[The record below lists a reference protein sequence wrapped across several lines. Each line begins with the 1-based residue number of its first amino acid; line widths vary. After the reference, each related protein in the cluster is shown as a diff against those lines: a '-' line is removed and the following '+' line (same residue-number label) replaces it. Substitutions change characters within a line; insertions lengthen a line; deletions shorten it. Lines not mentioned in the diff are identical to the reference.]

1 MKTKL
6 ALVTVLCVLIL
17 SAFSVKPQENKEPV
31 QKSLFDTLVIKD
43 ISKELYICTCKPNT
57 ANPSGKGKL
66 YYQGKWKV
74 ESEKKDSMY
83 FCDERFLVQ
92 WDLSEIPEEIKI
104 IEAKMRLVCAEFN
117 GDEQGQLVYECIS
130 EPWDEDIGYN
140 KKPKTLP
147 ENQVVTAWPAKNT
160 YHYVD
165 ITEFVKAWYCNEIPN
180 YGLMGLSVNT
190 ETKNSAL
197 FCSSEYPKESVRPK
211 LIVIFSK
218 E

>member
-1 MKTKL
+1 
-6 ALVTVLCVLIL
+6 
-17 SAFSVKPQENKEPV
+17 
-31 QKSLFDTLVIKD
+31 
-43 ISKELYICTCKPNT
+43 
-57 ANPSGKGKL
+57 
-66 YYQGKWKV
+66 
-74 ESEKKDSMY
+74 MY
-83 FCDERFLVQ
+83 FCDERFLLQ
-92 WDLSEIPEEIKI
+92 WDLSEIPKEIKI

-117 GDEQGQLVYECIS
+117 GDEQGQLIYECIS
-130 EPWDEDIGYN
+130 EPWDADIGYS

-147 ENQVVTAWPAKNT
+147 ENQVVTGWPTKNT

-165 ITEFVKAWYCNEIPN
+165 ITDFVKAWYYNKTPN

-190 ETKNSAL
+190 ETYNSAL

>member
-6 ALVTVLCVLIL
+6 FLFAVLCVLVL
-17 SAFSVKPQENKEPV
+17 SAFNVKSQEDEEPIH
-31 QKSLFDTLVIKD
+31 KSLNDTLVIDD

-57 ANPSGKGKL
+57 SNPAGKGDF

-74 ESEKKDSMY
+74 KSEVKDSMY

-92 WDLSEIPEEIKI
+92 WDLSELPKGIEI

-117 GDEQGQLVYECIS
+117 GDQEGQLVYERIC
-130 EPWDEDIGYN
+130 EPWNADIGYSE
-140 KKPKTLP
+140 KPKTLS
-147 ENQVVTAWPAKNT
+147 ENRVVTGWPTAST

-165 ITEFVKAWYCNEIPN
+165 ITDFVKAWYYNKIPN

-190 ETKNSAL
+190 ETNNSAL
-197 FCSSEYPKESVRPK
+197 FCSSKYPKESVRPK